1 MDVNGG
7 RCLPSLP
14 SSFLISRRP
23 FTPELKSLIQCSEA
37 ACVLAILPMSVE
49 IPLNS
54 HCETPNIVHD

>member
-23 FTPELKSLIQCSEA
+23 FTPELKSLNQFDTVFRGSLCPRHFTNVSGDSPE
-37 ACVLAILPMSVE
+37 LP
-49 IPLNS
+49 L
-54 HCETPNIVHD
+54 